1 MATLPP
7 KLADSRFLWLAV
19 VLPRTSGAFLR
30 TPAVRI
36 GFLLS
41 VLAGTRRLR
50 SALLLVLPLRVLSL
64 QVLISSRRL
73 PSPPLPNAGAAVT
86 PPPPPPPPPPPLL
99 LLLLVLPLST
109 VHVVLLPPLPLLLV
123 VDDGAN
129 GAASSGNCSCVWCS
143 PDFGRFCRLWKLTGS
158 GFVSRNLCQTRA

>member
-1 MATLPP
+1 LATLPP

-50 SALLLVLPLRVLSL
+50 SELLLVLPLRVLSL

-86 PPPPPPPPPPPLL
+86 PPPPPLL
-99 LLLLVLPLST
+99 LLLLLALPLST
-109 VHVVLLPPLPLLLV
+109 VHVVLLPPLPLLPI

-129 GAASSGNCSCVWCS
+129 GAASSGNCSCVWRS

-158 GFVSRNLCQTRA
+158 VFVSRNLCQT